1 MKNTLK
7 SLLACSAVAVA
18 ATGFAASSLFEAI
31 PAALFATENTSVMD
45 ETGISYSVDGIATVT
60 SEAGWKT
67 FASHLAADTL
77 GTIKGVVLGNDIT
90 FSDASV
96 PQFEL
101 TVPFDGKGFTIFDT
115 SYPLFTS
122 IAQGVEVKNLQIVR
136 SSSTNLPKVSYNNAP
151 HGGTLACEN
160 HGTISSCYFF
170 TECTIALDS
179 AIAAVTDQN
188 TEIAYGGVVG
198 VNYGTIKDSY
208 SNCILHNENAGT
220 TAAPEAKVPPRS
232 VCLGGVVGI
241 NEAGGVVKNI
251 FCDYARI
258 DQPFPATDDAGN
270 IQGEDLVLNATWTD
284 ASISYYTGEVVGFDN
299 NSSSGVNNVYCSNG
313 IIVDGILALTIDR
326 PSMDRYGPLDS
337 GTDVTNPIMTSVG
350 SKFPSFSDLPSFS
363 TEVWKFSTSY
373 YDADSDYIT
382 YRTPLPRMG
391 DETNDLGSLSV
402 IGATAYVS
410 SIDDWNHLS
419 DALDLL
425 SKVDSIRIE
434 ADLDA
439 SADATTAASFYPI
452 RHFDNVTLD
461 GLNHTIT
468 LTSFYEKYVDGI
480 PYAYSLIDTICANA
494 SVQNLVV
501 KTASDYEIYNTSA
514 TVLGLFA
521 SVNRGTI
528 NNSAVIA
535 EFYSPLGRLIYMK
548 GGADVALG
556 SVVGINEGTISNIY
570 ANVIHHFEGASYPES
585 PLPKSVNVGALVG
598 KNVGAGQIK
607 NVVIDN
613 VRTNVSEDGV
623 KSQSIEM
630 PLISS
635 QVDQMFV
642 SSLPTQFGMGYV
654 AGSNTGSTVTNVYA
668 PSGIFSSMSLS
679 SSVYAYGY
687 GNPIFVLGE
696 DTTKQVE
703 AEISDRELLT
713 EFDKKWVPKSAIAS
727 LFSSPDDWGFNLFA
741 PDRSSQVPYRTPV
754 PSIIA
759 TANPDFLSSLSLD
772 EDGVSIISSAE
783 QWNGTAYALED
794 GLGGITGVKLGQDLY
809 ASGFTTFLSLNVPF
823 DGGGHTVES
832 STYPIVDSISTDGI
846 IKNLNVKNAS
856 MTVGASKFG
865 GLARVNYGSVES
877 VYFQGTITVPTPAAF
892 DGPDVAIGGLIG
904 ENFGSISSTSVATAI
919 VGNNDN
925 STYPDFSFKSMYLS
939 NFVARNE
946 GSMNDCYVGSV
957 SDFDRID
964 TLIDFSSSFE
974 TEVSLVAESE
984 PSLGIG
990 AIVGKNNG
998 TIGKALCTNTMLDD
1012 CVKAEQWA
1020 PSPKV
1025 YFSVN
1030 QQPYTFDASSWC
1042 AEDLNLIEITTEAD
1056 DAVEEGIF
1064 TSWATDDNLFNFDD
1078 PALWTFNC
1086 PSGREA
1092 IEGDYQYRFPLPN
1105 MLPRKVT
1112 SEADP
1117 QTQSLILSVTDS
1129 ASVKGIF
1136 DLLSD
1141 NNTVLFQT
1149 ATIDFSGDVS
1159 YADNELDFENMV
1171 ADDVAGVMDNLP
1183 QIQNFSGTLNGS
1195 TVFNFQAQSS
1205 GLFGTVEEGA
1215 QVNDLV
1221 FDNSVF
1227 YVDPTDPDYIRS
1239 NDTIYIDLLAK
1250 SLDGEMN
1257 NIGISGVVIVDND
1270 KLKEIG
1276 SDTTIVIVLIG
1287 ENGTEA
1293 VLTGFFYLD
1302 ETQTTAGNKKMIPM
1316 KQNLCTGKIQK
1327 SKQKKVALRQD
1338 GTNKDFGIVFDPEA
1352 DRYKKAECLFSVDE
1366 FASGL
1371 VAYWLN
1377 FDGPGFTG
1385 NYTGHWSQGSRVP
1398 VASPSV
1404 AKALYPVEISS
1415 DNISYITDAP
1425 QFANG
1430 GSLITL
1436 KFSAEPVS
1444 VKVGD
1449 KSVSFSGTEVSF
1461 LFTGDEKISVTF
1473 TPSALDEVKTQDIT
1487 VSISGSSV
1495 SVSGAEGLTKEVY
1508 DVAGRQVARTS
1519 ADNLHLAPGLY
1530 VLRCAGVAKRLIV
1543 K

>member
-45 ETGISYSVDGIATVT
+45 EPGISYSVDGIATVT

-77 GTIKGVVLGNDIT
+77 GTIKGVVLGSAIQ
-90 FSDASV
+90 FSNASV

-101 TVPFDGKGFTIFDT
+101 TVPFDGKGYTISDT
-115 SYPLFTS
+115 RYPLFTS
-122 IAQGVEVKNLQIVR
+122 IAKGVEVKNLQIVR
-136 SSSTNLPKVSYNNAP
+136 NSSNSPKAKVSYNNAP

-160 HGTISSCYFF
+160 YGTISSCYFF

-220 TAAPEAKVPPRS
+220 GAAPVAKVLPSS

-241 NEAGGVVKNI
+241 NETGGVVENI

-258 DQPFPATDDAGN
+258 DQPFPATDDYGN
-270 IQGEDLVLNATWTD
+270 TQGEDLFLNAKWND
-284 ASISYYTGEVVGFDN
+284 ASTSYYTGEVVGFDK

-313 IIVDGILALTIDR
+313 IIVNGRLALKIDR
-326 PSMDRYGPLDS
+326 PSMGSNAPQDS
-337 GTDVTNPIMTSVG
+337 STDFFNPIMTSVG

-363 TEVWKFSTSY
+363 KEVWKFSTSY
-373 YDADSDYIT
+373 YDADNDNIT

-391 DETNDLGSLSV
+391 DETIDLGSLSV
-402 IGATAYVS
+402 IGATAHVS

-439 SADATTAASFYPI
+439 SADANASASFYPI

-468 LTSFYEKYVDGI
+468 LTSFYEKYVDQI
-480 PYAYSLIDTICANA
+480 PYTYSLIDTICANA

-501 KTASDYEIYNTSA
+501 KTDTSAKMYNNSA

-535 EFYSPLGRLIYMK
+535 EFNSPLNTLMYMK
-548 GGADVALG
+548 DGADVALG

-570 ANVIHHFEGASYPES
+570 ANVIHHFEAISYPNFV
-585 PLPKSVNVGALVG
+585 PKSVNVGALVG

-613 VRTNVSEDGV
+613 VSTYVSEYGV
-623 KSQSIEM
+623 KSQYVVS
-630 PLISS
+630 PLQLGSN
-635 QVDQMFV
+635 DQFV
-642 SSLPTQFGMGYV
+642 VSTLPSQFGMGYV
-654 AGSNTGSTVTNVYA
+654 AGSNTGTTVTNVYA

-679 SSVYAYGY
+679 SSYAYGY
-687 GNPIFVLGE
+687 GNPRFVLE
-696 DTTKQVE
+696 SDTTKQVKV
-703 AEISDRELLT
+703 EISDRELLT

-741 PDRSSQVPYRTPV
+741 PDRSSLVPYRTPV

-974 TEVSLVAESE
+974 TEVSIVAESE

-1012 CVKAEQWA
+1012 CVGAKQWF

-1042 AEDLNLIEITTEAD
+1042 AEDRNLIEITTEAD
-1056 DAVEEGIF
+1056 GAVEEGIF

-1117 QTQSLILSVTDS
+1117 QTQSLILSVADS
-1129 ASVKGIF
+1129 ASVKGVF

-1141 NNTVLFQT
+1141 INSALFRV
-1149 ATIDFSGDVS
+1149 AKVDFSDNIS
-1159 YADNELDFENMV
+1159 YDYNDLDFESLT
-1171 ADDVAGVMDNLP
+1171 ADKIAETMDELP
-1183 QIQNFSGTLNGS
+1183 LIPNFGGILNGS
-1195 TVFNFQAQSS
+1195 TVSNLQAQMS
-1205 GLFGTVEEGA
+1205 GLFGSVDEDA
-1215 QVNDLV
+1215 QVNNLV
-1221 FDNSVF
+1221 FDNVAF
-1227 YVDPTDPDYIRS
+1227 YVDPTDPKYIRS
-1239 NDTIYIDLLAK
+1239 NDTIYVDLLTK
-1250 SLDGEMN
+1250 DLYGEMN
-1257 NIGISGVVIVDND
+1257 NVGVSGVVIVDD
-1270 KLKEIG
+1270 TKLSQLG
-1276 SDTTIVIVLIG
+1276 TDTTIVIVLIG
-1287 ENGTEA
+1287 ENGADA
-1293 VLTGFFYLD
+1293 VLTGFVFLD
-1302 ETQTTAGNKKMIPM
+1302 DAQTPAGNKKMIPM

-1327 SKQKKVALRQD
+1327 SKRKKVALRED
-1338 GTNKDFGIVFDPEA
+1338 GGNKDLGISFNPDEKRFKQ
-1352 DRYKKAECLFSVDE
+1352 DECLFSVDE

-1449 KSVSFSGTEVSF
+1449 KSVSFSGTEVSL